1 MAECDQCGA
10 VVGAVLEHEAA
21 TLDKHGSPQHGYL
34 CRNCWPGEWPLD
46 GPSGADRPGNNR
58 SERDDG

>member
-1 MAECDQCGA
+1 MAECDLCGA
-10 VVGAVLEHEAA
+10 VAVAVLEHEAA

-46 GPSGADRPGNNR
+46 GPSGEDKTRQ
-58 SERDDG
+58 E